1 MQKVQFSVSDDYL
14 NVVLTLLNNL
24 KKGMVKDVSVIK
36 DDKKSELKNLDRLF
50 EQFDN
55 KIKVTKENAI
65 DASKLIYAKIEI
77 L

>member
-1 MQKVQFSVSDDYL
+1 MQEVQFSVSDDYL